1 MVSAFARAFARM
13 VAFFRPAPLDCELDE
28 ELQSHLEMLVAN
40 NVRRGQS
47 PEDAARN
54 ARMRIGNVAALK
66 ERHRDVRGLP
76 AIDSLWQDLRYALR
90 LIGRERW
97 YSMVAIGALA
107 LGIGLNAL
115 GFTIV
120 NAAFLRNLPFDEPDR
135 IYTLSWN
142 NRSNRRTNLSQMELQ
157 EWRAQSRTIP
167 EMAGYLRSAMNVS
180 DDQSLPEAVRGAF
193 ITANA
198 FSVLR
203 QPPLLGRRLTP
214 ADGAPDAERVVALGA
229 AVWRTR
235 YAADPNVL
243 GKTIRINGRTA
254 TIIAVMPDGMRFPD
268 GSDLWVPVV
277 SGTGNAQNDL
287 RTARDLTVFGRLAD
301 GVSQRQ
307 AHAELNGIAQ
317 QLIKA
322 YPDAYRDVVGARVET
337 FNERFIGGPGRVMF
351 LAMMGAVTL
360 VLLIAC
366 ANVANLLLSRSVQR
380 GREIAMRVAV
390 GATRRRV
397 IRQLLIESLV
407 LGLMGAG
414 LGLLIAIAGAKL
426 FDAAFPDSELLFW
439 IKFTTD
445 HVVFAYV
452 AALGVLTAV
461 LFGLAPALH
470 VSKTNTYE
478 VLKDGG
484 RGQTGSPRLRWLST
498 SIVVA
503 QVTLAV
509 LLLTGAGLM
518 ARTFIKH
525 YQMDL
530 GIDLDRVM
538 TMRVR
543 LPASSYPDAN
553 ARRSFFEQLEPR
565 LAAIP
570 GLEAVALTTAVPP
583 HDGGERLLEVDRP
596 IGSTPERPRF
606 VSIVVVSPRFFD
618 VMEVPAQR
626 GRLFTQ
632 SDGAQ
637 GLETVVINR
646 MLAEQFF
653 PGEDPIGR
661 RIRFTQRDATPDRP
675 PDVWRTIVGITPT
688 VLTGSPQDG
697 YVNAVVYIPYRQ
709 EAPEAANLLIRSA
722 LPAESVIDAVRR
734 QVQAIDRDQPVDT
747 IQTVRQQLA
756 EDRWVYRLFGGFFTA
771 FAIIALLLAAVDLY
785 AVMAYSVSR
794 RTQEIGVRMA
804 VGAMGRQVWWL
815 VLKQGL
821 KQVVVG
827 LTLGL
832 VGSVPLTGI
841 LESML
846 RTRGNDPMMFAAVTT
861 LLLLVALGACVIPA
875 YRATRVDPLTALRAD

>member
-1 MVSAFARAFARM
+1 MVSALARALARV

-28 ELQSHLEMLVAN
+28 ELQSHLEMLVADN
-40 NVRRGQS
+40 MRRGQS
-47 PEDAARN
+47 REYATRSARI
-54 ARMRIGNVAALK
+54 RVGNVAALK
-66 ERHRDVRGLP
+66 EHHRDVRGLP
-76 AIDSLWQDLRYALR
+76 ALESLWQDLRYAVR
-90 LIGRERW
+90 LVVRERW
-97 YSMVAIGALA
+97 YSAVAIGALA
-107 LGIGLNAL
+107 LGIGLNAV

-120 NAAFLRNLPFDEPDR
+120 NAAFLRDLPFDEPDR

-167 EMAGYLRSAMNVS
+167 EMAGYLRSAMNLS
-180 DDQSLPEAVRGAF
+180 DDHSLPEEVSGAF
-193 ITANA
+193 VTANA

-203 QPPLLGRRLTP
+203 QPPLLGRSFSP
-214 ADGAPDAERVVALGA
+214 ADGAADAEPVVALGA

-235 YAADPNVL
+235 YGADPNVL
-243 GKTIRINGRTA
+243 GTTIRINGWPA

-268 GSDLWVPVV
+268 GTDLWVTTIPPVGM
-277 SGTGNAQNDL
+277 SD
-287 RTARDLTVFGRLAD
+287 RTYRDLTVFGRLAD

-322 YPDAYRDVVGARVET
+322 YPDAYRELVGARVET

-390 GATRRRV
+390 GATRWRV

-414 LGLLIAIAGAKL
+414 LGLLIAIAGAQL

-470 VSKTNTYE
+470 LSKTNTYD

-503 QVTLAV
+503 QVSLAV

-518 ARTFIKH
+518 ARTFMKH
-525 YQMDL
+525 YQIDL

-543 LPASSYPDAN
+543 LPASKYPDSDM
-553 ARRSFFEQLEPR
+553 RRSFFEQLEPR

-583 HDGGERLLEVDRP
+583 YDGGERLLEVDRP

-618 VMEVPAQR
+618 VMEMSPQR
-626 GRLFTQ
+626 GRLFTHT
-632 SDGAQ
+632 DGAQ

-653 PGEDPIGR
+653 AGEDPIGR
-661 RIRFTQRDATPDRP
+661 RIRFTPRDTTPDRQ
-675 PDVWRTIVGITPT
+675 PDAWRTIVGITPT
-688 VLTGSPQDG
+688 VLTGSPQEG
-697 YVNAVVYIPYRQ
+697 YVNAVVYIPYQQ
-709 EAPEAANLLIRSA
+709 EAPGAANLLIRSA

-734 QVQAIDRDQPVDT
+734 QVQAIDGDQPVDT
-747 IQTVRQQLA
+747 IQTVRQWLA
-756 EDRWVYRLFGGFFTA
+756 QDRWVYRLFGGFFSA
-771 FAIIALLLAAVDLY
+771 FAVTALLLAAVGLY

-804 VGAMGRQVWWL
+804 VGAMGRQVLWL
-815 VLKQGL
+815 VLKQGV
-821 KQVVVG
+821 KQVAIG

-846 RTRGNDPMMFAAVTT
+846 RTSGNDPMMFAAVTT